1 MNSIPVFFNF
11 RTMKKCSLYI
21 LLFALSCNKNEIPG
35 ELVLGDEVF
44 DTGVVINDKNF
55 KKPCLE
61 GFAGNYPCLG
71 YDLLAQISLREFG
84 SNSANDN
91 WGWKDPE
98 TEKEYVLLGLD
109 DGTAFIDISD
119 PENPF
124 FLGKLPTA
132 STTSPWRDI
141 KVFKDHAFI
150 VSEAQN
156 HGLQVFDLTK
166 LRSVKNFEIFD
177 ASAIL
182 EDFGNAHNIWINEA
196 SSFAYVLGSNLYAGG
211 PVFIDISD
219 PKNPK
224 ILGGYSRERYTHDAH
239 VVNYIG
245 PDPEFQGKE
254 IFFGSNS
261 DGGENNRI
269 VILDVTDKLN
279 PSKISTVDYSGP
291 GYTHQGFLTDD
302 HRYFFLGDELD
313 ELKFGLKTQTRI
325 FDFSS
330 LKEPKL
336 HFKYFSNFDAIDH
349 NGYIVGEHFFLAN
362 YSAGLR
368 VIDISEVQNKTIFE
382 KGFFDTYPSDNNPKF
397 NGVWSIYP
405 FFESGV
411 IAISDIDSGLFL
423 VKASAI
429 DE

>member
-1 MNSIPVFFNF
+1 MNSISVFFNF
-11 RTMKKCSLYI
+11 RRMKKYSLY
-21 LLFALSCNKNEIPG
+21 LLFIALSCNKSEIPG

-44 DTGVVINDKNF
+44 DTGLAINDKNF
-55 KKPCLE
+55 KKPCLD
-61 GFAGNYPCLG
+61 GYAGNYPCLG

-119 PENPF
+119 PENPI

-132 STTSPWRDI
+132 STTSPWRDV
-141 KVFKDHAFI
+141 KVFKNHAFI

-177 ASAIL
+177 SSAIL
-182 EDFGNAHNIWINEA
+182 QDFGNAHNIWINEA
-196 SSFAYVLGSNLYAGG
+196 SSFAYVMGSNLYAGG

-279 PSKISTVDYSGP
+279 PSKISTIDYSGP
-291 GYTHQGFLTDD
+291 GYTHQGFLTED

-325 FDFSS
+325 FDFSN

-336 HFKYFSNFDAIDH
+336 HFKYFSNFPAIDH
-349 NGYIVGEHFFLAN
+349 NGYIVGEYFFLAN

-423 VKASAI
+423 VKASAK

>member
-291 GYTHQGFLTDD
+291 GYTHQGFLTND

-336 HFKYFSNFDAIDH
+336 HFKYFSNFPAIDH
-349 NGYIVGEHFFLAN
+349 NGYIVGEYFFLAN

>member
-1 MNSIPVFFNF
+1 MNSISVFFNF
-11 RTMKKCSLYI
+11 RRMKKCSLY
-21 LLFALSCNKNEIPG
+21 LLLIALSCNKSEMPG

-44 DTGVVINDKNF
+44 DTGLVINDKNF
-55 KKPCLE
+55 KKPCLD
-61 GFAGNYPCLG
+61 GYAGNYPCLG

-119 PENPF
+119 PESPI

-141 KVFKDHAFI
+141 KVHKNHAFI

-177 ASAIL
+177 SSAIL
-182 EDFGNAHNIWINEA
+182 QDFGNAHNIWINEA
-196 SSFAYVLGSNLYAGG
+196 SSFAYVMGSNLYAGG

-224 ILGGYSRERYTHDAH
+224 ILGGYSRDRYTHDAH

-279 PSKISTVDYSGP
+279 PSKISTIDYSGP
-291 GYTHQGFLTDD
+291 GYTHQGFLTED

-313 ELKFGLKTQTRI
+313 ELQFGLKTQTRI
-325 FDFSS
+325 FDFSN

-336 HFKYFSNFDAIDH
+336 HFKYFSNFAAIDH
-349 NGYIVGEHFFLAN
+349 NGYIVGEYFFLAN

>member
-1 MNSIPVFFNF
+1 
-11 RTMKKCSLYI
+11 MKKCSLY
-21 LLFALSCNKNEIPG
+21 LLLIALSCNKSEMPG

-44 DTGVVINDKNF
+44 DTGLVIDDKNF
-55 KKPCLE
+55 KKPCLD

-91 WGWKDPE
+91 WGWTDPE

-109 DGTAFIDISD
+109 DGTAFIDISN
-119 PENPF
+119 PENPI

-132 STTSPWRDI
+132 STTSPWRDV
-141 KVFKDHAFI
+141 KVFKNHAFI

-291 GYTHQGFLTDD
+291 GYTHQGFLTND

-362 YSAGLR
+362 YTAGLR

>member
-1 MNSIPVFFNF
+1 MNSISVFFNF
-11 RTMKKCSLYI
+11 RRMKKCSLY
-21 LLFALSCNKNEIPG
+21 LLLIALSCNKSEMPG

-44 DTGVVINDKNF
+44 DTGLVIDDKNF
-55 KKPCLE
+55 KKPCLD

-91 WGWKDPE
+91 WGWTDPE

-109 DGTAFIDISD
+109 DGTAFIDISN
-119 PENPF
+119 PENPI

-132 STTSPWRDI
+132 STTSPWRDV
-141 KVFKDHAFI
+141 KVFKNHAFI

-166 LRSVKNFEIFD
+166 LRNVKNFEIFD

-291 GYTHQGFLTDD
+291 GYTHQGFLTND

>member
-1 MNSIPVFFNF
+1 
-11 RTMKKCSLYI
+11 MKKCSLY
-21 LLFALSCNKNEIPG
+21 LLLIALSCNKSEMPG

-44 DTGVVINDKNF
+44 DTGLVIDDKNF
-55 KKPCLE
+55 KKPCLD

-91 WGWKDPE
+91 WGWTDPE

-109 DGTAFIDISD
+109 DGTAFIDISN
-119 PENPF
+119 PENPI

-132 STTSPWRDI
+132 STTSPWRDV
-141 KVFKDHAFI
+141 KVFKNHAFI

-196 SSFAYVLGSNLYAGG
+196 SSFAYVMGSNLYAGG

-291 GYTHQGFLTDD
+291 GYAHQGFLTDD

-362 YSAGLR
+362 YTAGLR

>member
-1 MNSIPVFFNF
+1 MNSISVFFNF
-11 RTMKKCSLYI
+11 RRMKKYSLY
-21 LLFALSCNKNEIPG
+21 LLFIALSCNKSEIPG

-44 DTGVVINDKNF
+44 DTGLVINDKNF
-55 KKPCLE
+55 KKPCLD
-61 GFAGNYPCLG
+61 GYAGNYPCLG

-119 PENPF
+119 PENPI

-132 STTSPWRDI
+132 STTSPWRDV
-141 KVFKDHAFI
+141 KVFKNHAFI

-196 SSFAYVLGSNLYAGG
+196 SSFAYVMGSNLYAGG

-239 VVNYIG
+239 VVNYTG

-279 PSKISTVDYSGP
+279 PSKISTIDYSGP
-291 GYTHQGFLTDD
+291 GYTHQGFLTED

-313 ELKFGLKTQTRI
+313 ELQFGLKTQTRI

-423 VKASAI
+423 VNASAN

>member
-1 MNSIPVFFNF
+1 
-11 RTMKKCSLYI
+11 MKKCSLY
-21 LLFALSCNKNEIPG
+21 LLLIALSCNKSEMPG

-44 DTGVVINDKNF
+44 DTGLVIDDKNF
-55 KKPCLE
+55 KKPCLD

-91 WGWKDPE
+91 WGWTDPE

-119 PENPF
+119 PENPI

-132 STTSPWRDI
+132 STTSPWRDV
-141 KVFKDHAFI
+141 KVFKNHAFI

-166 LRSVKNFEIFD
+166 LRNVKNFEIFD

-291 GYTHQGFLTDD
+291 GYTHQGFLTND

>member
-1 MNSIPVFFNF
+1 
-11 RTMKKCSLYI
+11 MKKYSLY
-21 LLFALSCNKNEIPG
+21 LLFFALNCNKSEIPG

-44 DTGVVINDKNF
+44 DTGEVINDKNL
-55 KKPCLE
+55 KKPCLD

-71 YDLLAQISLREFG
+71 YDLLSRISLRELG

-98 TEKEYVLLGLD
+98 TEKEYALLGLD

-119 PENPF
+119 PVNPI

-132 STTSPWRDI
+132 STTSPWRDV
-141 KVFKDHAFI
+141 KVFKNHAFI

-177 ASAIL
+177 SSATL
-182 EDFGNAHNIWINEA
+182 TDFGNAHNIWINEE
-196 SSFAYVLGSNLYAGG
+196 SSFAYILGSNLYAGG

-224 ILGGYSRERYTHDAH
+224 ILGGYSRGRYTHDAYI
-239 VVNYIG
+239 VNYIG

-279 PSKISTVDYSGP
+279 PSIISTIDYSGS
-291 GYTHQGFLTDD
+291 GYTHQGFLTED

-349 NGYIVGEHFFLAN
+349 NGYIVGDNFFLAN

-405 FFESGV
+405 FFDSGV

-429 DE
+429 HE